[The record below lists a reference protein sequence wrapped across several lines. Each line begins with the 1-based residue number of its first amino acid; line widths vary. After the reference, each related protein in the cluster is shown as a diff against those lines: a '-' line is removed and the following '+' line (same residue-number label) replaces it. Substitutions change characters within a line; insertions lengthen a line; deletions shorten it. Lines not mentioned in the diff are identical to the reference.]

1 MRGSPRLTQTVLPAE
16 EPASATD
23 LADWGG
29 TSWNKTLLR
38 HLEFLYGTVNTGE
51 LAGKLTQLLERW
63 QPYLDNLQAQ
73 GGTCRVDEKDV
84 ILIAYADQ
92 VTEPGQIPLGT
103 LGCLC
108 RRHIRGMVTGI
119 HLLPFYPWSSDDGF
133 SVKDFK
139 AVEAS
144 YGTWEDIANL
154 GRDFD
159 LMFDAVFNHVS
170 AQGEWFQSYLADA
183 PRYRDFFIS
192 VEGTPD
198 LSKVVRPRALP
209 LLTPFPTSTGLKQV
223 WTTFSSDQVDLNFR
237 NPEVLLAVLD
247 VLLFY
252 VSQGARY
259 IRLDAIAF
267 LWKEIGTPCLHLPQT
282 HQIIQLMRAVLEEVA
297 PHVLLITETNVP
309 HSENISYF
317 GDGTNEAHLVYNFAL
332 PPLVLHSISAGS
344 AQKLTR
350 WAQSLELPSTGV
362 TFFNFLASHD
372 GIGLNPARGILSKP
386 ELDGLVKRALAH
398 GGFISYKAMPDGSEV
413 PYELNINYLD
423 ALSNPLHEI
432 PQETLVGKCL
442 LAHAILLSLK
452 GVPGIYFH
460 SMFGSRGKPEAV
472 LASGIPRRINR
483 EKLSFRQLEMELA
496 QGDSIR
502 AKILAAFREL
512 LGVRREHPA
521 FAPSSL
527 QRVLEVDARV
537 FAVLRQSQNGTDT
550 VLCLHNFSGD
560 VVAVRLS
567 EAVPEVQAWKDLR
580 GNDPSPL
587 GRDVRL
593 LDPYG
598 VLWLVVVESYET

>member
-1 MRGSPRLTQTVLPAE
+1 MRGGPRLTKRFLPEKEPLPA
-16 EPASATD
+16 TD
-23 LADWGG
+23 RADRR
-29 TSWNKTLLR
+29 TARCNQTLSKY
-38 HLEFLYGTVNTGE
+38 LELLYGDVDTGE
-51 LAGKLTQLLERW
+51 LAGKLTQLLKRW
-63 QPYLDNLQAQ
+63 QPHLDGSQVQ
-73 GGTCRVDEKDV
+73 DGKSKFDEKDV
-84 ILIAYADQ
+84 LLIAYADQ
-92 VTEPGQIPLGT
+92 VTEPGQIPLRT
-103 LGCLC
+103 LGRLC
-108 RRHIRGMVTGI
+108 RQHIGGMVTGI

-133 SVKDFK
+133 SVKDFT
-139 AVEAS
+139 AVEAA
-144 YGTWEDIANL
+144 YGTWEDIADL

-170 AQGEWFQSYLADA
+170 AQGKWFQSYLADA

-209 LLTPFPTSTGLKQV
+209 LLTEFSASTGLRKV
-223 WTTFSSDQVDLNFR
+223 WTTFSSDQVDLNFK
-237 NPEVLLAVLD
+237 NPEVLLAILD
-247 VLLFY
+247 TLLFY
-252 VSQGARY
+252 VSRGARY

-267 LWKEIGTPCLHLPQT
+267 LWKEIGTSCLHLPQT
-282 HQIIQLMRAVLEEVA
+282 HQIIQLLRAVLEKVA
-297 PHVLLITETNVP
+297 PRVLLITETNVP
-309 HSENISYF
+309 HAENISYF

-332 PPLVLHSISAGS
+332 PPLVLHSVSASS
-344 AQKLTR
+344 AEKLTR

-372 GIGLNPARGILSKP
+372 GIGLNPARGILSD
-386 ELDGLVKRALAH
+386 EEMDGLVKRTLTH
-398 GGFISYKAMPDGSEV
+398 GGLISYKTLSDGSEV
-413 PYELNINYLD
+413 PYELNISYLD
-423 ALSNPLHEI
+423 ALSNPLDEV

-442 LAHAILLSLK
+442 LAHAVLLSLQ

-483 EKLSFRQLEMELA
+483 EKLSFIQLEMELA

-537 FAVLRQSQNGTDT
+537 FAVLRQSQDGTDT

-560 VVAVRLS
+560 YVAVRLS

-580 GNDPSPL
+580 GNDPSPP

-598 VLWLVVVESYET
+598 VSWLVVVESYET